1 MKPPFWV
8 LFMKPMGFRG
18 LLIVNLNKMNKIGKF
33 GEDVACVFLKK
44 HGYKIVERNYLKK
57 WGELDIVAK
66 KAGKLC
72 FVEVKT
78 VLINR
83 GFDPVEQMTHRKL
96 SHLQNAIND
105 YLAYYRV
112 PPDQSYRLD
121 YIGIIV
127 DSANQVL
134 KFDHRSS
141 IGLSG

>member
-1 MKPPFWV
+1 VNEIELGRFGEKKA
-8 LFMKPMGFRG
+8 LSY
-18 LLIVNLNKMNKIGKF
+18 LISKGYKLIGK
-33 GEDVACVFLKK
+33 
-44 HGYKIVERNYLKK
+44 NYHNHY
-57 WGELDIVAK
+57 GELDLIVSK
-66 KAGKLC
+66 NNELV

-78 VLINR
+78 VLKNR

-96 SHLQNAIND
+96 YHLQNTIND